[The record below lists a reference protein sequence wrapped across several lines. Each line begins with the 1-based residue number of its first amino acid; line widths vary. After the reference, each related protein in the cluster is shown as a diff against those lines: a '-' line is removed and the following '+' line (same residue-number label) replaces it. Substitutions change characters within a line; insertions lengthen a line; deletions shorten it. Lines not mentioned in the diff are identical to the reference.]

1 MVWGKWSL
9 NLVKVQM
16 GGGGK
21 ILTIFSEL
29 TQKSNKMCVQETLDT
44 KKKEAREELQHW
56 EDYLK
61 KVSFATGCFM
71 PSQQWRSLGGKIA

>member
-1 MVWGKWSL
+1 MCVQLGLGKMVFKFGKSWDGR
-9 NLVKVQM
+9 
-16 GGGGK
+16 GGGGGGN

-71 PSQQWRSLGGKIA
+71 PSQQ

>member
-1 MVWGKWSL
+1 MCSLVGKWSL
-9 NLVKVQM
+9 NLGKVEM
-16 GGGGK
+16 GGGG
-21 ILTIFSEL
+21 TIFSEL
-29 TQKSNKMCVQETLDT
+29 TQKYYKMCVQETLNS

-71 PSQQWRSLGGKIA
+71 PGQP